1 MAERYIRQFEFTNT
15 VNLPDCPVAIEK
27 GAVLLDTKTNT
38 YFLQLK
44 LANIGTKPVTSVRV
58 YVEAFDSDGN
68 PAYSEQTPG
77 IAADYNGIV
86 MVGEAFGTKQLIPV
100 PNNNA
105 VTFRIYIEKVVTQ
118 NGDVL
123 SYLREQYVKDNAGRD
138 ISQERENALAA
149 EREAQE
155 RRAKEYKIM
164 WGAKWYHVMFVICI
178 LAYLIWCLRR

>member
-1 MAERYIRQFEFTNT
+1 LAERYVRQFVFNNT
-15 VNLPDCPVAIEK
+15 VNLPECPVAIEK

-38 YFLQLK
+38 YYLQLK
-44 LANIGTKPVTSVRV
+44 LANLGTNPVTSVRV
-58 YVEAFDSDGN
+58 YIEAFNSDGN

-77 IAADYNGIV
+77 IAVDYNEIA

-105 VTFRIYIEKVVTQ
+105 VTFSIYIEKVVIQ

-123 SYLREQYVKDNAGRD
+123 SFSREQHIKDNGERD
-138 ISQERENALAA
+138 ITKERETVYAA

-155 RRAKEYKIM
+155 RRAREYRMM
-164 WGAKWYHVMFVICI
+164 WGAKWYHVIFAIWL
-178 LAYLIWCLRR
+178 LAYLIYFFFA